1 LRAEYQAFIVHRTP
15 TRLRIKIPD
24 WRCHDAHFAAL
35 QRALLS
41 HSDVVHVGT
50 NALAASVVIYCREG
64 FDIGTIAS
72 QFGGMK
78 VISSRGGILS
88 DVQWRNPEKEHTILW
103 PNIALL
109 LIKILVAILTK
120 QLPSQ
125 LVEWGLDALLRE
137 AAQPANWNGRRSPRL
152 VQGARPLLLPVS

>member
-1 LRAEYQAFIVHRTP
+1 LRAEYEAFIVHQTP

-24 WRCHDAHFAAL
+24 WRWHDAHFAAL

-41 HSDVVHVGT
+41 HSDVVHVGI

-64 FDIGTIAS
+64 SDIGKIAS

-78 VISSRGGILS
+78 LISSRGGILS
-88 DVQWRNPEKEHTILW
+88 DVQWYNPEQEHTILW

-109 LIKILVAILTK
+109 LIKIAVAILTK
-120 QLPSQ
+120 ELPSQ
-125 LVEWGLDALLRE
+125 LVEWGLDALLRG
-137 AAQPANWNGRRSPRL
+137 AAQPANRNGRRSPQFVR
-152 VQGARPLLLPVS
+152 GTRPLLLPVS